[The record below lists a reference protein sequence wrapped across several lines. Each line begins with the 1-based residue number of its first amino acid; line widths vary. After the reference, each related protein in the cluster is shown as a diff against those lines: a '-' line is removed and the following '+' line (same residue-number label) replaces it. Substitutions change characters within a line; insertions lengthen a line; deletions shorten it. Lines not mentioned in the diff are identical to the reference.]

1 MDEDRESEIIT
12 RKTMSV
18 GTESDMLISSSDDDP
33 DKFNIAHKNYN
44 TIVSVIR
51 QTENPVSR

>member
-1 MDEDRESEIIT
+1 
-12 RKTMSV
+12 MSV
-18 GTESDMLISSSDDDP
+18 GTESDMLISSSDDDL
-33 DKFNIAHKNYN
+33 DKFNIARKNYN

>member
-1 MDEDRESEIIT
+1 
-12 RKTMSV
+12 MSV

-33 DKFNIAHKNYN
+33 DKFNIARKNYN